1 MESIQA
7 DTVTHESHALN
18 KGKKNGG
25 RICDD
30 KKDFNL
36 TQIEPK
42 TGIIW
47 QDGNVKTGRK
57 YRSATHGNSMGM
69 EKYGASLQSLS
80 FFF

>member
-36 TQIEPK
+36 TQIEPQ

-47 QDGNVKTGRK
+47 
-57 YRSATHGNSMGM
+57 
-69 EKYGASLQSLS
+69 
-80 FFF
+80 